1 MQRLDPLNVPL
12 DGLTL
17 IEANAGTGKTWTIT
31 ALYLRLLLEGPH
43 AVNSILVVTFTDIA
57 TAELRDRIRS
67 RLVQARTA
75 FENRQASSDDDFIAA
90 LVQRVAN
97 ADEALDRLTA
107 ALAGFDQAPVYTIHG
122 FCQRVLGDRAF
133 ESLMPFE
140 TRLVPDE
147 SLLLQEIADDF
158 WRKSF
163 YEAPGL
169 FVAYVMHAGL
179 TPEVLKKEL
188 NGRIGKPYLEIRK
201 PRAPEV
207 LPDLESAYEQAYA
220 GARRIWLAER
230 DRIEAQLTRNVD
242 LSGSS
247 YRPDYLAGWLQ
258 SMSVCLRSER
268 PHLALFKRFEKFTNE
283 ALRKGT
289 RRGGTPPSHPFY
301 DACDNLLSAHAG
313 LQAAYEVR
321 LALLRAELLEYCNA
335 ELVSRKKR
343 RGLQSYDDLLLNLER
358 TLRSEVGGGLAAAL
372 RARYP
377 AALIDEFQDTDP
389 VQYQIFRAIYQGSA
403 LPAFLVGDPK
413 QSIYS
418 FRGADVH
425 AYLRARGDAQ
435 HRHTLDVNWRS
446 QRPLLGAVN
455 LLFDGKA
462 APFVSREIPF
472 RASLAARGNRGKCTL
487 DGETGAPFEFWLIPS
502 DNGKPLDKEEAGRFS
517 AQATASEIARLMRLG
532 NERRA
537 SITMPRNGRMEER
550 PLSGGDIAVLV
561 RTHRQA
567 QLVRDALRALGIA
580 SVDRGGSS
588 VFQSAEADELQR
600 VLMAVAEPAREM
612 LVRAALLTEMMGY
625 SGAELD
631 TMLHDEARWEPV
643 VETFRLAHIE
653 WRDRGFIRMARAFLN
668 RCGIVERMLQYGD
681 GERRVTNLFHLIELV
696 HREAGQCGISAT
708 LEWLAEK
715 RRAPGRGIEEE
726 LLRLESDENLVKILT
741 VYVAK
746 GLEFPLVFCP
756 FVWDGRAP
764 SARDTAISYHDPAR
778 DYAAVLD
785 LGSETMEHYRPL
797 AQRERLA
804 EDVRLLYVALTR
816 ARFRCWM
823 IWGHVRDAGH
833 AAPAWVLHGSGT
845 PDAPIP
851 VPLSDATI
859 VQDLRKI
866 ETRAE
871 GNIKVQQISGDA
883 GARYSSAEGQLP
895 LLAPRT
901 FAGAIGDSWRITS
914 FSALAHARSVETPD
928 YDGAVLAPVE
938 ETADSGR
945 DMHAF
950 PRGARAGRCLH
961 AIFQAIDFADL
972 SRGDTQ
978 RIVAR
983 ELAAHDFASQW
994 VPAVTDM
1001 VERVIATPLD
1011 DTGRVRLADVTRDR
1025 RFDELEFY
1033 YPIVNL
1039 KDASLRALLRGSG
1052 FPDEIRQ
1059 RIDALTF
1066 TAAHGYVKGYIDLV
1080 FETEGRFY
1088 LVDYKSNWLG
1098 ATQEAYRSSELCKSM
1113 ARETY
1118 YLQYLI
1124 YCVALHRYLKSRISD
1139 YEYDARFGG
1148 VRYLFLRGMSP
1159 EFGSTRGVYVDRPD
1173 ALLIEKLDALLG
1185 GGHD

>member
-1 MQRLDPLNVPL
+1 MKRLDPLRAPL
-12 DGLTL
+12 EALTL

-43 AVNSILVVTFTDIA
+43 AVDSILVVTFTDIA

-67 RLVQARTA
+67 RLVQARIA
-75 FENRQASSDDDFIAA
+75 FENKEAPSDDAFLAG

-97 ADEALDRLTA
+97 AEEAVDRLAA
-107 ALAGFDQAPVYTIHG
+107 ALVGFDQAPIYTIHG

-158 WRKSF
+158 WRRSL
-163 YEAPGL
+163 YEASSL
-169 FVAYVMHAGL
+169 FVRYVMQAGL
-179 TPEVLKKEL
+179 TPEVLKNEL
-188 NGRIGKPYLEIRK
+188 NGRVGKPYLEIRK
-201 PRAPEV
+201 PLAPRDM
-207 LPDLESAYEQAYA
+207 PDLEHAYKQAYA
-220 GARRIWLAER
+220 GARGLWLAEH
-230 DRIEAQLTRNVD
+230 DRIEAQLMRNAD

-247 YRPDYLAGWLQ
+247 YRRDYLAGWLQ
-258 SMSVCLRSER
+258 SMSLCLRAER
-268 PHLALFKRFEKFTNE
+268 PHLALFERFEKFTND
-283 ALRKGT
+283 ALRRGT
-289 RRGGTPPSHPFY
+289 RKGGTPPSHPFY
-301 DACDNLLSAHAG
+301 DACDSLLSAHAD
-313 LQAAYEVR
+313 LHAAYEMR
-321 LALLRAELLEYCNA
+321 LALLRAELIEYCNE
-335 ELVSRKKR
+335 ELASRKKR

-358 TLRSEVGGGLAAAL
+358 ALRSEGGTRLAAAL
-372 RARYP
+372 RARYR

-389 VQYQIFRAIYQGSA
+389 VQYRIFRAIYQGSGLA
-403 LPAFLVGDPK
+403 AFLVGDPK

-418 FRGADVH
+418 FRGADVY

-446 QRPLLGAVN
+446 QRPLLQAVN
-455 LLFDGKA
+455 LVFDGKA
-462 APFVSREIPF
+462 APFVSGEIPF
-472 RASLAARGNRGKCTL
+472 RASLAARGNRGKCTI
-487 DGETGAPFEFWLIPS
+487 DGESGAPFEFWLIPS
-502 DNGKPLDKEEAGRFS
+502 DSGKPLDKDDAARLS

-532 NERRA
+532 HERRA
-537 SITMPRNGRMEER
+537 SITMPRDGRMEEHS
-550 PLSGGDIAVLV
+550 LGGGDIAVLV

-588 VFQSAEADELQR
+588 VFASAEADELQR
-600 VLMAVAEPAREM
+600 VLMAVAEPAREV
-612 LVRAALLTEMMGY
+612 LVRAAMVTEMMGY
-625 SGAELD
+625 SGMEFH
-631 TMLHDEARWEPV
+631 TTLHDETRWEPV
-643 VETFRLAHIE
+643 VETFRLAHID
-653 WRDRGFIRMARAFLN
+653 WRDHGFIRMARAFLH
-668 RCGIVERMLQYGD
+668 RYGVVERLLQYGD
-681 GERRVTNLFHLIELV
+681 GERRVTNLFHLIELI
-696 HREAGQCGISAT
+696 HREAGQCGISAA

-741 VYVAK
+741 VHVAK

-756 FVWDGRAP
+756 FLWDGRAP

-823 IWGHVRDAGH
+823 VWGHIKDAGH
-833 AAPAWVLHGSGT
+833 AAPAWLLHGSGT

-859 VQDLRKI
+859 ERDLRRI
-866 ETRAE
+866 EARAE
-871 GNIKVQQISGDA
+871 GSIKVQQLTGLA
-883 GARYSSAEGQLP
+883 GTRYSSAEGQLP

-901 FAGAIGDSWRITS
+901 FAGTIGDSWRITS
-914 FSALAHARSVETPD
+914 FSALAHARAAESPD
-928 YDGAVLAPVE
+928 YDGAVLAPGE
-938 ETADSGR
+938 ETAGSAQ

-961 AIFQAIDFADL
+961 AIFQAIDFAGY
-972 SRGDTQ
+972 SRADGQ
-978 RIVAR
+978 RIASR
-983 ELAAHDFASQW
+983 ELAAHDFPSKW
-994 VPAVTDM
+994 VAAVADM
-1001 VERVIATPLD
+1001 VERVIHTPLD
-1011 DTGRVRLADVTRDR
+1011 ETRQLHLADVTRKR

-1033 YPIVNL
+1033 YPIANL
-1039 KDASLRALLRGSG
+1039 TDASLRALLLVSG

-1066 TAAHGYVKGYIDLV
+1066 APAHGYMKGYIDLV
-1080 FETEGRFY
+1080 FEMDGRFY
-1088 LVDYKSNWLG
+1088 LADYKSNWLG
-1098 ATQEAYRSSELCKSM
+1098 ATQEAYRSGELRKTM
-1113 ARETY
+1113 AREAY

-1124 YCVALHRYLKSRISD
+1124 YCVALHRYLKSRIPGYD
-1139 YEYDARFGG
+1139 YEARFGG

-1159 EFGSTRGVYVDRPD
+1159 ESGVTCGVYVDRPD
-1173 ALLIEKLDALLG
+1173 PLLIDKLDSLLG
-1185 GGHD
+1185 GRP